1 MRAHFNWK
9 LALFVV
15 LMLPVLLRL
24 GFWQLQRAD
33 QKQQILDS
41 INEQVRQPP
50 VDLLQL
56 ADGDY
61 RNYRNVYAKATLL
74 PQYALLDNQIHRGR
88 FGYEVIQAARLADGR
103 LMWVSRG
110 WQAGDPARRV
120 LPAITTPVAE
130 QTLSGYLYRPTEAVQ
145 LAENPLA
152 PQWPQRIQAIE
163 LEKLYKAL
171 DKTAKIAPLFL
182 LRLDPQSPAALT
194 PHWQLVNVEPA
205 KHSAYAMQW
214 FGMALL
220 LVVLFTIASLRRQRH
235 DKVPCNE

>member
-1 MRAHFNWK
+1 M
-9 LALFVV
+9 
-15 LMLPVLLRL
+15 
-24 GFWQLQRAD
+24 
-33 QKQQILDS
+33 
-41 INEQVRQPP
+41 
-50 VDLLQL
+50 
-56 ADGDY
+56 
-61 RNYRNVYAKATLL
+61 
-74 PQYALLDNQIHRGR
+74 
-88 FGYEVIQAARLADGR
+88 
-103 LMWVSRG
+103 
-110 WQAGDPARRV
+110 AG
-120 LPAITTPVAE
+120 LCGCPVAGR
-130 QTLSGYLYRPTEAVQ
+130 QVIRRGGCCRRWIHQ
-145 LAENPLA
+145 PLV

-220 LVVLFTIASLRRQRH
+220 LVVLFAIASLRRQRH